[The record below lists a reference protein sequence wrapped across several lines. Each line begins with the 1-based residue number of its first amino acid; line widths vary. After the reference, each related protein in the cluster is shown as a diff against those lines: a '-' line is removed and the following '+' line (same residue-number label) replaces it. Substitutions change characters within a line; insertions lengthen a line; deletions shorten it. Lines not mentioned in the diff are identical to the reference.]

1 MTSILL
7 LNGPNL
13 NLLGHREPELYGA
26 TTLAEIEA
34 ELATKASDAGYRLE
48 SFQSNA
54 EHLLVERVQT
64 LLNDPV
70 TQFVI
75 LNPAALTHTSVMLR
89 DALLAV
95 NKPFIEVHI
104 SNIFS
109 RESFRHHSYF
119 SDISQGLICGL
130 GVQGYTLALDAAIAH
145 LNALRREDEPEVQE
159 F

>member
-26 TTLAEIEA
+26 TTLAEVEA